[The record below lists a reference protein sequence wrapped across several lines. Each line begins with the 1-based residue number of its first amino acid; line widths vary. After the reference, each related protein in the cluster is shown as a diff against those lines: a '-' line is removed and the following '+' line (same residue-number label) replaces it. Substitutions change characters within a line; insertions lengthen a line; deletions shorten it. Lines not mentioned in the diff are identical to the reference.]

1 VATTRIRLS
10 RMDYNEAPEAFL
22 ILLMNAKTIESKNL
36 TLEGE
41 TPKVMWALWVSWCNL
56 VPQLPRV
63 VTFAYDLCFRCVIA
77 RWKGLSESY
86 TFYHQT
92 LTPSTV

>member
-1 VATTRIRLS
+1 MKKPYT
-10 RMDYNEAPEAFL
+10 
-22 ILLMNAKTIESKNL
+22 SKNL

-63 VTFAYDLCFRCVIA
+63 ITFAYELRFRRVIA
-77 RWKGLSESY
+77 RWKGLSENY
-86 TFYHQT
+86 TFHHQI
-92 LTPSTV
+92 LNLSTF